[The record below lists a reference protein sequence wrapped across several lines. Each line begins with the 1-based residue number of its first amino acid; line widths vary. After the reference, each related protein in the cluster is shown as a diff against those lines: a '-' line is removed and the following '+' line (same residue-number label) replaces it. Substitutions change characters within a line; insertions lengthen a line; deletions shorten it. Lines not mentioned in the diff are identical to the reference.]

1 MTRNGRIALDPPSQP
16 VLNLDDDGSLPNLM
30 VDTYW
35 AGGSDYRVHFS
46 LEGGPSKL
54 PLGRGFSSAE
64 RIQRRG
70 DVALSFLKSAALFI
84 LVRQGD
90 RSRAASTHYEP

>member
-54 PLGRGFSSAE
+54 PLGGDFRRLSASNGGE
-64 RIQRRG
+64 M
-70 DVALSFLKSAALFI
+70 SP
-84 LVRQGD
+84 LV
-90 RSRAASTHYEP
+90 S

>member
-1 MTRNGRIALDPPSQP
+1 MTRNGRIALNPPSQP

-46 LEGGPSKL
+46 LVGASKL
-54 PLGRGFSSAE
+54 LDGGFRRLSASNGETSPLVS
-64 RIQRRG
+64 
-70 DVALSFLKSAALFI
+70 
-84 LVRQGD
+84 
-90 RSRAASTHYEP
+90 